1 MSGLVTGAR
10 RRSAVWGLVI
20 SSVLQLALVLLGIGF
35 ILAPGNAASA
45 VLLLAWCAVGTA
57 YAAGIWVVLW
67 VAGRRAESDGPPL
80 LMELGIVPRT
90 ISLTATIFT
99 SAVGVVATVQHIFL
113 QPDDAITPLLDVI
126 GIWAMLLAWTLLHWG
141 YAQLYLQ
148 LYYRENDRPLRFPGT
163 TTPGILEFAYFSYT
177 VAVSFAASD
186 VEVHDRRMRWRVMTH
201 SVIGYFV
208 NGLIIVTALSAI
220 AEAGGR

>member
-1 MSGLVTGAR
+1 MSSGVARGR
-10 RRSAVWGLVI
+10 RRTAVWGLVL
-20 SSVLQLALVLLGIGF
+20 SSVLQATLVFLGIGF
-35 ILAPGNAASA
+35 VLAVENLSSA
-45 VLLLAWCAVGTA
+45 VILFAWCCVGTA
-57 YAAGIWVVLW
+57 YAAGIWVLLW
-67 VAGRRAESDGPPL
+67 LAGRRAESDAPPL

-99 SAVGVVATVQHIFL
+99 SAVGVAATVQHIFL
-113 QPDDAITPLLDVI
+113 EPDDAITPVLNVI
-126 GIWAMLLAWTLLHWG
+126 GIWAMLLAWILLHWG

-148 LYYRENDRPLRFPGT
+148 LYYREDDRPLRFPGT
-163 TTPGILEFAYFSYT
+163 STPGILEFAYFSYT